1 MIFSPVPIRVLT
13 IAGALL
19 LPLTLSFLSGLPTV
33 VLSIFVLTI
42 LLEVFWVA
50 PFSIYFFTIL
60 GDVNEPSL
68 VLISGVIDDRSILVL
83 TIFPLVMLPP

>member
-1 MIFSPVPIRVLT
+1 MTFSPVLIRVFT

-19 LPLTLSFLSGLPTV
+19 LPLTLSFLSGLPSV
-33 VLSIFVLTI
+33 VFYIFVLTI
-42 LLEVFWVA
+42 LLEVFWVS

-68 VLISGVIDDRSILVL
+68 VLVSGVTDDRSILVL
-83 TIFPLVMLPP
+83 TIFPLEILPP